1 VSIEVVENSTKSNL
15 SFNNA
20 FSWYKTTLE
29 DALFKAVKNFLEV
42 DFDFKLISV
51 SKTPNIITKNDSYF
65 VTQIRLY
72 ENIASSLKLS
82 QNSIDM
88 LLQVALGGSEEGFE
102 IEYLTELEAKVLT
115 SFNHDLY
122 KSFSKIFIPSNKI
135 KALINE
141 NEIKNEY
148 LYFTFITQDKNNTPG
163 KIIAAFPCQLLAE
176 PSLITPT
183 PESLPE
189 VYFKRCPIEVDV
201 YVGKTKILLED
212 VKMLQKEDIVIL
224 EKSDISLMKL
234 VGDFEFKFNVNPD
247 PMLVYNYEDNS
258 EYEISEDEMT
268 DTKQKNRWDLIQV
281 DMSAEFEKIK
291 MPLGELRQISKGLI
305 VDLADVYKNEITLKV
320 ENNTIAKGEL
330 VIIDDKYGVLIKEIF
345 TEESREVSVGE
356 SSNEVQSATSASSSE
371 SSDDD
376 FDLEDFDID
385 DEDLDEDFDD
395 DDFDD
400 EDI

>member
-1 VSIEVVENSTKSNL
+1 MSIEVVENSAKSNL

-20 FSWYKTTLE
+20 FAWYKSTLE
-29 DALFKAVKNFLEV
+29 GLLKSAIHNFLEI
-42 DFDFKLISV
+42 DFDFKLVSV
-51 SKTPNIITKNDSYF
+51 SKTSNIITKNDNYF
-65 VTQIRLY
+65 VTQVKLH

-82 QNSIDM
+82 QNVIDM
-88 LLQVALGGSEEGFE
+88 FLEVALGKSEDGFE

-115 SFNHDLY
+115 AFSHNLY
-122 KSFSKIFIPSNKI
+122 KELSKIFISSNKI
-135 KALINE
+135 KSLFNE
-141 NEIKNEY
+141 NEFKNEY
-148 LYFTFITQDKNNTPG
+148 IYFTFLTQNKNNTPG
-163 KIIAAFPCQLLAE
+163 KIIATLPCQLLSE
-176 PSLITPT
+176 PSLITPVA
-183 PESLPE
+183 ESLSE
-189 VYFKRCPIEVDV
+189 MYFSKCPIPIDI

-212 VKMLQKEDIVIL
+212 VKRLQREDIVIL
-224 EKSDISLMKL
+224 EKSDISSMSL

-247 PMLVYNYEDNS
+247 PMLVYNYQDNS
-258 EYEISEDEMT
+258 EYEISEDNMT

-320 ENNTIAKGEL
+320 ENNAIAKGEL

-345 TEESREVSVGE
+345 AEESKEVS
-356 SSNEVQSATSASSSE
+356 ASASSQEIQQAAPASSSASSE
-371 SSDDD
+371 DD

-395 DDFDD
+395 DFDD

>member
-1 VSIEVVENSTKSNL
+1 MSIEVVEKSAKSKF
-15 SFNNA
+15 SFNNV
-20 FSWYKTTLE
+20 FHWYKGAFEGL
-29 DALFKAVKNFLEV
+29 LKGAVNNFLET
-42 DFDFKLISV
+42 DFDFKLVSI
-51 SKTPNIITKNDSYF
+51 SKTPNITTKNDNYF
-65 VTQIRLY
+65 VTQIKLD
-72 ENIASSLKLS
+72 ENIFSSLKLS
-82 QNSIDM
+82 QNVIDM
-88 LLQVALGGSEEGFE
+88 FLEVALGKSEYGFE

-115 SFNHDLY
+115 AFNHGLY
-122 KSFSKIFIPSNKI
+122 KEFSKTFIPTSKV
-135 KALINE
+135 KALISE
-141 NEIKNEY
+141 NEFKDEY
-148 LYFTFITQDKNNTPG
+148 LYFTFLTQNKNNTPG
-163 KIIAAFPCQLLAE
+163 KIIVILPSQLLAKPVE
-176 PSLITPT
+176 LPPM
-183 PESLPE
+183 PEALPE
-189 VYFKRCPIEVDV
+189 VYFNRCSIDVDI

-224 EKSDISLMKL
+224 DDSDISSMNM

-247 PMLVYNYEDNS
+247 PMLVYNYQEDS

-320 ENNTIAKGEL
+320 ENNAIAKGEL
-330 VIIDDKYGVLIKEIF
+330 VIIDDKYGVLIKEIY
-345 TEESREVSVGE
+345 TEEAKEAQQAEAIQE
-356 SSNEVQSATSASSSE
+356 SAAPAATASSE
-371 SSDDD
+371 DSDDD

-395 DDFDD
+395 DFDD

>member
-1 VSIEVVENSTKSNL
+1 VSIEVVEKSAKSNL

-20 FSWYKTTLE
+20 FAWYKDTLE
-29 DALFKAVKNFLEV
+29 EALKSSVRNFLED
-42 DFDFKLISV
+42 DFDFKLVSV

-65 VTQIRLY
+65 VTQVKLHDDV
-72 ENIASSLKLS
+72 ASSLKLS

-88 LLQVALGGSEEGFE
+88 ILEVALGKSEYGFE

-115 SFNHDLY
+115 AFNHDLY
-122 KSFSKIFIPSNKI
+122 KGLSKIFIPNNKI
-135 KALINE
+135 KTLINE
-141 NEIKNEY
+141 NELKAEY
-148 LYFTFITQDKNNTPG
+148 IYFTFLTQDKHKTPG
-163 KIIAAFPCQLLAE
+163 KIIATLPCQILAE
-176 PSLITPT
+176 PDVITPT

-189 VYFKRCPIEVDV
+189 VYFNRCPIEVDL

-212 VKMLQKEDIVIL
+212 VKMLQEEDIVIL
-224 EKSDISLMKL
+224 EKSDISSMSL

-247 PMLVYNYEDNS
+247 PMLVYNYQDNS

-268 DTKQKNRWDLIQV
+268 NTKQKNRWDLIQV

-320 ENNTIAKGEL
+320 ENNAIAKGEL

-345 TEESREVSVGE
+345 TEESKETSAAAVSSEVA
-356 SSNEVQSATSASSSE
+356 QSAPAASGE

-395 DDFDD
+395 DFDD